1 MSSNKP
7 SWFKKD
13 KVLVV
18 NAQTCGIN
26 KDGNEQYIVNP
37 QTGVRT
43 SDIDDDL
50 AICCE
55 NIVNGDFNRDEIFY
69 QDYRE
74 LVEKDIYV
82 PQYYDKSTLAAI
94 EARFQGNVDLT
105 LMTLGELRS
114 QNLIMI
120 FGEHGSPSADQR
132 LGTVPYIKVSDLRA
146 GHVNINPTNMI
157 PLELAKEF
165 WAKKNKNKDKDNASS
180 GLKPYDLISPERASK
195 NIGEFC
201 VLMPGQENSVFTK
214 EVIIIRSTAPDVFD
228 QFYLMWALS
237 LVEVRKQWERI
248 VFMQTNREDVGKRML
263 EIKIPVPQDISI
275 ANKYSKSF
283 KDYYIGLEKN
293 RNRFIK
299 ELKKSNFDHHIYLK
313 S

>member
-1 MSSNKP
+1 MDKP
-7 SWFKKD
+7 NWFKKG

-26 KDGNEQYIVNP
+26 KDGHEQYIINP
-37 QTGVRT
+37 KTGLRT
-43 SDIDDDL
+43 GDIDDDL
-50 AICCE
+50 AVCCE
-55 NIVNGDFNRDEIFY
+55 KIIQGDFDREEIFY
-69 QDYRE
+69 QNYEE

-82 PQYYDKSTLAAI
+82 PQYYDKKTLKEI
-94 EARFQGNVDLT
+94 ESRFQDNSDFT
-105 LMTLGELRS
+105 LMSLGEMVS
-114 QNLIMI
+114 QGLVTI
-120 FGEHGSPSADQR
+120 FGGHGSPSSDQR

-165 WAKKNKNKDKDNASS
+165 WAKKSKDKNNVSS
-180 GLKPYDLISPERASK
+180 GLMPYDLISPERASK

-201 VLMPGQENSVFTK
+201 VLMPDQEASVFTK
-214 EVIIIRSTAPDVFD
+214 EVIIIRSTALDRFD

-237 LVEVRKQWERI
+237 LKEVRKQWKRI

-263 EIKIPVPQDISI
+263 EIKIPVPENITI

-293 RNRFIK
+293 RSRFIK
-299 ELKKSNFDHHIYLK
+299 ELKKSDFEHHIYLK